1 MSGER
6 DFNFIDVILVI
17 DSTGSMQQW
26 INCAKNTL
34 INSFTDIRKEYPN
47 SNIRLGLV
55 CYRDILDEE
64 RFITSDL
71 TENVQ
76 IIQDILKNVKAK
88 GGDDTAED
96 VAGALEKVIELFKKD
111 SNENTLKIVLFV
123 TDAPCHG
130 LRYHHITVDDRF
142 PNGDPQGKE
151 PYEQIKEL
159 VNMNTDIT
167 IFRINSRIDKM
178 IEEFQDAFIGS
189 RSTLTVLNLESQDKS
204 PISTISSSLSV
215 LNGFIDLSD
224 WNYEYSSSE
233 TSHEKTFREATFNSI
248 FGSIQR
254 KLDKSLI

>member
-1 MSGER
+1 
-6 DFNFIDVILVI
+6 LV
-17 DSTGSMQQW
+17 W
-26 INCAKNTL
+26 
-34 INSFTDIRKEYPN
+34 F
-47 SNIRLGLV
+47 V
-55 CYRDILDEE
+55 RDILDEE
-64 RFITSDL
+64 RFITSHL

-178 IEEFQDAFIGS
+178 IEEFQNAFIGS
-189 RSTLTVLNLESQDKS
+189 RSTLTVLNLESQDTNKS
-204 PISTISSSLSV
+204 SISTLSSSLSSV

-224 WNYEYSSSE
+224 WSYEYSSSE

-254 KLDKSLI
+254 KLDKKV